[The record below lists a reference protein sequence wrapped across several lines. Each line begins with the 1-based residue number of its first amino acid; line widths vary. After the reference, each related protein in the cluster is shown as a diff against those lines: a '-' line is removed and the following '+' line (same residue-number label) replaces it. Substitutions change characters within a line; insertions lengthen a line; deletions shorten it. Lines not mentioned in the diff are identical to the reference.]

1 MAGLL
6 PSDAFHDEKV
16 ADRVVCTAR
25 HDSLVW
31 LTSFLC
37 NRCSPV
43 RNLDDNVDLSERITF
58 LIGHVACAS
67 EELPTECFY

>member
-16 ADRVVCTAR
+16 ADSVVCTAR

-43 RNLDDNVDLSERITF
+43 SKLDDNVDLSERITF

>member
-16 ADRVVCTAR
+16 ADSVVCTAR

-43 RNLDDNVDLSERITF
+43 RKLDDNVDLSVRISF